1 MRIRQGLK
9 GALPDRIMR
18 ENKEGIMILHGEMVI
33 ELTDENTGT
42 VETVRETNMITNAVN
57 HLLGLNPMGVFYMAS
72 GQYDDHLLW
81 NDTLLP
87 ICPNMIGGI
96 LLYPS
101 ALTENV
107 DNIYPSSA
115 VLPVAYAS
123 NDVNATADTAR
134 GSMNLVESKALDDGY
149 KFVWEFTPS
158 QGNGTIAAVALTSAK
173 GGNSVFGNEVNSS
186 NGYLKIREVKLDTQ
200 TDDELALLYSAVE
213 VDFENNVMYSLRFV
227 DSSVI
232 VRKLRLPVF
241 TLGLNDKLDDT
252 TCTVLEET
260 TLHCSVFSFTTG
272 YTPYGDFLDGHDGY
286 WYGFSN
292 TANSSGD
299 ATMKWIKIN
308 KSDLTFTEG
317 TWTLSNAYLKAI
329 GSFKI
334 DSYVNRSSR
343 GVIRNGYLY
352 IPSYDNEGMYKIN
365 LSNVTDITLIS
376 FGFTSEN
383 RTLSGSSTSQTYMTL
398 INDFIVGYDFII
410 TANDT
415 VVSLAGASRFPYIGT
430 PLFQYKE
437 FLTGFGG
444 NYGSDY
450 QTTWLLMPYLAS
462 INNLAQ
468 AIVKNAD
475 KTMKITYTLTEQE
488 PSP

>member
-1 MRIRQGLK
+1 
-9 GALPDRIMR
+9 
-18 ENKEGIMILHGEMVI
+18 MILHGEMVI

-42 VETVRETNMITNAVN
+42 VETIRETNMITNAVN
-57 HLLGLNPMGVFYMAS
+57 HILGLNPMGVFYKTS
-72 GQYDDHLLW
+72 GQYDEMMVW
-81 NDTLLP
+81 NDNLLP

-101 ALTENV
+101 ALTENAN
-107 DNIYPSSA
+107 NIFPSTA

-134 GSMNLVESKALDDGY
+134 GSMNLVESRALDDGY

-173 GGNSVFGNEVNSS
+173 GGNAVYGSAVNSTA
-186 NGYLKIREVKLDTQ
+186 GYLKLREVKLETQ
-200 TDDELALLYSAVE
+200 TNDELALLYSAVE

-252 TCTVLEET
+252 TVTVLEENT
-260 TLHCSVFSFTTG
+260 IHCSVFSFGTG
-272 YTPYGDFLDGHDGY
+272 YTPYGDFLDGHNGY

-292 TANSSGD
+292 SPNSSGD
-299 ATMKWIKIN
+299 ATMKWIKI
-308 KSDLTFTEG
+308 KKDDLTFTEG
-317 TWTLSNAYLKAI
+317 TWTLTNAYLKAI
-329 GSFKI
+329 GSFKL
-334 DSYVNRSSR
+334 DTYVNRAIR

-352 IPSYDNEGMYKIN
+352 LVNYDADGIYKIN

-376 FGFTSEN
+376 FGFTSEY
-383 RTLSGSSTSQTYMTL
+383 RTLSGSSTSQCCMTL
-398 INDFIVGYDFII
+398 INDLIIGYDFIV

-415 VVSLAGASRFPYIGT
+415 VIQIAGSSRFPYIGT

-450 QTTWLLMPYLAS
+450 QSTWLLMPYLAS
-462 INNLAQ
+462 INNLSQ

-488 PSP
+488 PTPNA

>member
-1 MRIRQGLK
+1 
-9 GALPDRIMR
+9 
-18 ENKEGIMILHGEMVI
+18 MILHGEMVI
-33 ELTDENTGT
+33 ELTDENSGT
-42 VETVRETNMITNAVN
+42 VETIRESNMVTNAVN
-57 HLLGLNPMGVFYMAS
+57 HLLGLNPLGIFYKAS
-72 GQYDDHLLW
+72 GQYDDMVLW
-81 NDTLLP
+81 NDYLLP

-96 LLYPS
+96 LLYGTS
-101 ALTENV
+101 LTENA
-107 DNIYPSSA
+107 DNIFPSSA
-115 VLPVAYAS
+115 NLPVAYAS
-123 NDVNATADTAR
+123 NDVNATADTQR

-173 GGNSVFGNEVNSS
+173 GGNSVFGNEVNST
-186 NGYLKIREVKLDTQ
+186 NGYLKIKETRLDTQ
-200 TDDELALLYSAVE
+200 TNDELALLYSAVE
-213 VDFENNVMYSLRFV
+213 IDFENNVLYSLRFV

-241 TLGLNDKLDDT
+241 TVGLNDKLDDT
-252 TCTVLEET
+252 TCTVLEED

-299 ATMKWIKIN
+299 ATMKWIKIR
-308 KSDLTFTEG
+308 KSDLSFTEG
-317 TWTLSNAYLKAI
+317 TWTLSNAHLMAI

-334 DSYVNRSSR
+334 DTYVNRAIR

-352 IPSYDNEGMYKIN
+352 LMNYDKDGVYKIN
-365 LSNVTDITLIS
+365 LANTTDITLIS
-376 FGFTSEN
+376 LGFESAF
-383 RTLSGSSTSQTYMTL
+383 RTLSGSSTSQTYMTM
-398 INDFIVGYDFII
+398 INDFIIGYDFII
-410 TANDT
+410 KADDT
-415 VVSLAGASRFPYIGT
+415 VVALAGASRFPYIGT
-430 PLFQYKE
+430 PMFQYKE

-444 NYGSDY
+444 NYGTDCH
-450 QTTWLLMPYLAS
+450 TTWLLMPYLAT
-462 INNLAQ
+462 INNLSQ

-488 PSP
+488 PSPTP

>member
-1 MRIRQGLK
+1 
-9 GALPDRIMR
+9 
-18 ENKEGIMILHGEMVI
+18 MILHGEMVI

-57 HLLGLNPMGVFYMAS
+57 HLLGINPMGVFYKTS
-72 GQYDDHLLW
+72 GQYDEMVSW
-81 NDTLLP
+81 NDYLLP

-101 ALTENV
+101 ALTENAN
-107 DNIYPSSA
+107 NIYPSSA

-173 GGNSVFGNEVNSS
+173 GGNSVFGNAVNSS

-213 VDFENNVMYSLRFV
+213 IDFENNVMYSLRFV

-241 TLGLNDKLDDT
+241 TLGLNDNLDDT
-252 TCTVLEET
+252 TVTVLEED

-299 ATMKWIKIN
+299 ATMKWIKIK
-308 KSDLTFTEG
+308 KSDYTFTEG
-317 TWTLSNAYLKAI
+317 SWTLSNATLMTM
-329 GSFKI
+329 GSFKEGS
-334 DSYVNRSSR
+334 SYPSGNRSA
-343 GVIRNGYLY
+343 VVRNGYLY
-352 IPSYDNEGMYKIN
+352 VPSYDKTGVYKIN
-365 LSNVTDITLIS
+365 ISNSTDVTLIQL
-376 FGFTSEN
+376 GFTSTMRCLGE
-383 RTLSGSSTSQTYMTL
+383 TGSCDCCMAI
-398 INDFIVGYDFII
+398 INDIIVGYDFEIDI
-410 TANDT
+410 NDNVLAT
-415 VVSLAGASRFPYIGT
+415 FAGVRCGNVST
-430 PLFQYKE
+430 PFFQYKE
-437 FLTGFGG
+437 YVFAWGGAYLNQYRYTWILT
-444 NYGSDY
+444 
-450 QTTWLLMPYLAS
+450 PYLATIS
-462 INNLAQ
+462 NLSQ
-468 AIVKNAD
+468 AVVKNAD
-475 KTMKITYTLTEQE
+475 KTMKITYTLTETTV
-488 PSP
+488 

>member
-1 MRIRQGLK
+1 MV
-9 GALPDRIMR
+9 
-18 ENKEGIMILHGEMVI
+18 LHGEMVI

-42 VETVRETNMITNAVN
+42 VETIRESNMITNAVN
-57 HLLGLNPMGVFYMAS
+57 HLLGINPMGVFYKGS
-72 GQYDDHLLW
+72 GQYDDMLLW

-96 LLYPS
+96 LLYGS

-134 GSMNLVESKALDDGY
+134 GSLNLTESKALDDGY

-173 GGNSVFGNEVNSS
+173 GGNAVFGNEVNST
-186 NGYLKIREVKLDTQ
+186 NGYLKIKETKLDTQ

-241 TLGLNDKLDDT
+241 TLGLNDRIDDT
-252 TCTVLEET
+252 TITVLEET

-292 TANSSGD
+292 SMNSSGD
-299 ATMKWIKIN
+299 ATMKWIKIK

-317 TWTLSNAYLKAI
+317 TWTLSNAHLRAI
-329 GSFKI
+329 GSFKV
-334 DSYVNRSSR
+334 DTYVNRAVR

-352 IPSYDNEGMYKIN
+352 LQNYDLDGVYKIN
-365 LSNVTDITLIS
+365 LSNVTDITLIQL
-376 FGFTSEN
+376 GFTSAN
-383 RTLSGSSTSQTYMTL
+383 RALSGSSTSQCMMTM
-398 INDFIVGYDFII
+398 INDFIIAYDFII

-415 VVSLAGASRFPYIGT
+415 VIPLAGAARFPYIGT

-437 FLTGFGG
+437 FLTGWGG

-450 QTTWLLMPYLAS
+450 HNTWLLMPYLAS
-462 INNLAQ
+462 INNLSQ

-475 KTMKITYTLTEQE
+475 KTMKITYTLTET
-488 PSP
+488 ST

>member
-1 MRIRQGLK
+1 
-9 GALPDRIMR
+9 
-18 ENKEGIMILHGEMVI
+18 MILKGEMVI
-33 ELTDENTGT
+33 ELTDENTGV
-42 VETVRETNMITNAVN
+42 VETIRETNMVTNAIN
-57 HLLGLNPMGVFYMAS
+57 HILGLNPMGVFYKTS
-72 GQYDDHLLW
+72 GQYDDMLAW
-81 NDTLLP
+81 NDELLP
-87 ICPNMIGGI
+87 ICPHMIGGI

-101 ALTENV
+101 TVTEDAN
-107 DNIYPSSA
+107 NIYPSSA

-123 NDVNATADTAR
+123 NDVNATADTHR
-134 GSMNLVESKALDDGY
+134 GSMNLVESKALDDGF

-158 QGNGTIAAVALTSAK
+158 QGNGTIAAVGLTSAK
-173 GGNSVFGNEVNSS
+173 GGNSVFGNEVNSTA
-186 NGYLKIREVKLDTQ
+186 GYLKLREVKLDTQ
-200 TDDELALLYSAVE
+200 TTEDLTLLYSAVE
-213 VDFENNVMYSLRFV
+213 VDFENNVMYSLKFV

-252 TCTVLEET
+252 TVTVLEET

-292 TANSSGD
+292 SPNSSGD
-299 ATMKWIKIN
+299 ATMKWIKIK

-317 TWTLSNAYLKAI
+317 TWTFSNAHMRAI

-334 DSYVNRSSR
+334 DTYVNRSIR

-352 IPSYDNEGMYKIN
+352 IPNYDVDGVYKIN
-365 LSNVTDITLIS
+365 LSNSTDITLIPL
-376 FGFTSEN
+376 GFTSAN
-383 RTLSGSSTSQTYMTL
+383 RTLSGSSTSQCCTTL
-398 INDFIVGYDFII
+398 INDFIIAYDYII

-415 VVSLAGASRFPYIGT
+415 VIQLIGNSRFPYIGT

-437 FLTGFGG
+437 FLAGFGG

-450 QTTWLLMPYLAS
+450 QTTWMLMPYLAT

-488 PSP
+488 PTPGV

>member
-1 MRIRQGLK
+1 
-9 GALPDRIMR
+9 
-18 ENKEGIMILHGEMVI
+18 MILHGEMVI

-42 VETVRETNMITNAVN
+42 VETIRETNMITNAIN
-57 HLLGLNPMGVFYMAS
+57 HILGLNPMGVFYKTS
-72 GQYDDHLLW
+72 GQYDEMMVW
-81 NDTLLP
+81 NDYLLP

-101 ALTENV
+101 ALTENAN
-107 DNIYPSSA
+107 NIFPSTA

-134 GSMNLVESKALDDGY
+134 GSMNLVESRALDDGY

-173 GGNSVFGNEVNSS
+173 GGNAVYGSAVNSTA
-186 NGYLKIREVKLDTQ
+186 GYLKLREVKLDTQ
-200 TDDELALLYSAVE
+200 TNDELALLYSAVE

-252 TCTVLEET
+252 TVTVLEET
-260 TLHCSVFSFTTG
+260 TLHCSVFSFTSG
-272 YTPYGDFLDGHDGY
+272 YTPYGDFLDGHNGY

-292 TANSSGD
+292 SPNSSGD
-299 ATMKWIKIN
+299 ATMKWIKI
-308 KSDLTFTEG
+308 KKDDLTFTEG
-317 TWTLSNAYLKAI
+317 TWTLTNAHLKAI
-329 GSFKI
+329 GSFKL
-334 DSYVNRSSR
+334 DTYVNRAIR

-352 IPSYDNEGMYKIN
+352 LVNYDADGIYKIN

-376 FGFTSEN
+376 FGFTSEY
-383 RTLSGSSTSQTYMTL
+383 RTLSGSSTSQCCMTL
-398 INDFIVGYDFII
+398 INDLIIGYDFIV
-410 TANDT
+410 TANDA
-415 VVSLAGASRFPYIGT
+415 VIQIAGSSRFPYIGT

-462 INNLAQ
+462 INNLSQ

-488 PSP
+488 PTPNA

>member
-1 MRIRQGLK
+1 MRLK
-9 GALPDRIMR
+9 
-18 ENKEGIMILHGEMVI
+18 GEMVI
-33 ELTDENTGT
+33 ELTDENTGV
-42 VETVRETNMITNAVN
+42 VETVREENMITNAVN
-57 HLLGLNPMGVFYMAS
+57 HILGLNPMGVFYKAS
-72 GQYDDHLLW
+72 GQYDEQMMW
-81 NDTLLP
+81 NDTLIP

-101 ALTENV
+101 ALTENA
-107 DNIYPSSA
+107 DNIFPSSA

-134 GSMNLVESKALDDGY
+134 GSMNLTESKALDDGY

-158 QGNGTIAAVALTSAK
+158 QGNGTIAAVALTSAL
-173 GGNSVFGNEVNSS
+173 GGKNVFGNDVNSS
-186 NGYLKIREVKLDTQ
+186 NGYLKIKETRLETQ

-213 VDFENNVMYSLRFV
+213 IDFVNNVMYSIRFV

-241 TLGLNDKLDDT
+241 TVGLNDRLNDV
-252 TCTVLEET
+252 TCEVLEET

-292 TANSSGD
+292 SPNSAGD
-299 ATMKWIKIN
+299 ATMKWIKIK
-308 KSDLTFTEG
+308 KSDMTFTEG
-317 TWTLSNAYLKAI
+317 TWTLTNAHLKAI

-352 IPSYDNEGMYKIN
+352 IPSYDNDGMYKIN
-365 LSNVTDITLIS
+365 LSNVTDITLLP

-398 INDFIVGYDFII
+398 INDFIIGYDFII

-415 VVSLAGASRFPYIGT
+415 VVHLAGASRFPYLGT

-444 NYGSDY
+444 NYGTDCH
-450 QTTWLLMPYLAS
+450 TTWLLMPYLAS

-475 KTMKITYTLTEQE
+475 KTMKITYTLTEVE
-488 PSP
+488 ENT

>member
-1 MRIRQGLK
+1 MV
-9 GALPDRIMR
+9 
-18 ENKEGIMILHGEMVI
+18 LHGEMVI

-57 HLLGLNPMGVFYMAS
+57 HLLGLNPMGVFYKTS
-72 GQYDDHLLW
+72 GQYDDMLVW

-96 LLYPS
+96 LLYGA
-101 ALTENV
+101 ALTENA

-115 VLPVAYAS
+115 MLPVAYAS

-134 GSMNLVESKALDDGY
+134 GSMNLVESVALDDGY

-173 GGNSVFGNEVNSS
+173 GGDSVFGNEVNST
-186 NGYLKIREVKLDTQ
+186 NGYMKIREVKLDSLTN
-200 TDDELALLYSAVE
+200 DELALLYSAVE
-213 VDFENNVMYSLRFV
+213 IDFENNVMYSLRFV
-227 DSSVI
+227 DSSVV
-232 VRKLRLPVF
+232 VRKLRVPVF
-241 TLGLNDKLDDT
+241 SLGLNDRLDDT
-252 TCTVLEET
+252 TVTVLEET
-260 TLHCSVFSFTTG
+260 ALHCSVFAFTTG
-272 YTPYGDFLDGHDGY
+272 YTPYGDFMDGHDGY

-292 TANSSGD
+292 SPNSSGD
-299 ATMKWIKIN
+299 ATMKWIKIK
-308 KSDLTFTEG
+308 KSDLSFTEG
-317 TWTLSNAYLKAI
+317 TWTLANAHLRAV

-334 DSYVNRSSR
+334 DTYVNRACRS
-343 GVIRNGYLY
+343 VIRNGYLY
-352 IPSYDNEGMYKIN
+352 VQNYDLDGVYKIN
-365 LSNVTDITLIS
+365 LSNVTDITLIPL
-376 FGFTSEN
+376 GFTSAN
-383 RTLSGSSTSQTYMTL
+383 RAMSNSSTSQCIMTL
-398 INDFIVGYDFII
+398 INDFIIAYDFII

-415 VVSLAGASRFPYIGT
+415 VVPLAGASRFPYIGT

-450 QTTWLLMPYLAS
+450 QTTWILMPYLAS

-468 AIVKNAD
+468 AIVKNVD

-488 PSP
+488 PVANV

>member
-1 MRIRQGLK
+1 MRLR
-9 GALPDRIMR
+9 
-18 ENKEGIMILHGEMVI
+18 GEMVI
-33 ELTDENTGT
+33 ELTDENTGV
-42 VETVRETNMITNAVN
+42 VETIREENIVTNAVN
-57 HLLGLNPMGVFYMAS
+57 HILGLNPMGVFYKAS
-72 GQYDDHLLW
+72 GQYDDQMMW
-81 NDTLLP
+81 NDVLIP

-101 ALTENV
+101 ALTENA
-107 DNIYPSSA
+107 DNIFPSSA

-134 GSMNLVESKALDDGY
+134 GSMNLTESKALDNGY

-158 QGNGTIAAVALTSAK
+158 QGNGTIAAVALTSAL
-173 GGNSVFGNEVNSS
+173 GGKTVFGNDINSS
-186 NGYLKIREVKLDTQ
+186 NGYLKIKETRLDSQ

-213 VDFENNVMYSLRFV
+213 VDFENNVVYSIRYV

-241 TLGLNDKLDDT
+241 TVGLNDRLNDV
-252 TCTVLEET
+252 TCEVLEET

-292 TANSSGD
+292 SPNSSGD
-299 ATMKWIKIN
+299 ATMKWIKIK
-308 KSDLTFTEG
+308 KSDMTFTEG
-317 TWTLSNAYLKAI
+317 TWTLTNAHLRAI

-334 DSYVNRSSR
+334 DSYVNRSVR

-352 IPSYDNEGMYKIN
+352 LPNYDVDGVYKIN
-365 LSNVTDITLIS
+365 LSNVTDIMLIPL
-376 FGFTSEN
+376 GFTSAN
-383 RTLSGSSTSQTYMTL
+383 RALSGSSTSQCMMTM
-398 INDFIVGYDFII
+398 INDFIIAYDFII

-415 VVSLAGASRFPYIGT
+415 VVPLAGGARFPYLGT
-430 PLFQYKE
+430 PMFQYKE
-437 FLTGFGG
+437 FLTGWGG
-444 NYGSDY
+444 NYGTDCH
-450 QTTWLLMPYLAS
+450 TTWLLMPYLAS

-475 KTMKITYTLTEQE
+475 KTMKITYTLTEVE
-488 PSP
+488 PNP